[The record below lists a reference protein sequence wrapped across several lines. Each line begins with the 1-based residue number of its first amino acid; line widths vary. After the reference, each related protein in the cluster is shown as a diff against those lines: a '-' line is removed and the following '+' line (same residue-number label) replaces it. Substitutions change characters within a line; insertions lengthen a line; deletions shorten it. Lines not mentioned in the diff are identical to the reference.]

1 MVIWYI
7 WCQILS
13 RVDGEIANGSED
25 MIESSQQ
32 IDPEMLKG
40 RNRRLWHE
48 WHLLEEGLSNRR
60 NITFKVTRR
69 NAEGLP
75 TGYLVY
81 YDLRSICGVTH
92 EEELNEPGVEN
103 HPIFAR
109 GFQMTIDLPN
119 GYPCVDAPPSLHFQT
134 TDAQGKAIPH
144 PWHPNIR
151 YFGDFA
157 GRVCINMADTYTD
170 LLWGVD
176 RVASYLRYDTYHA
189 LMEPPFPEDLKVAAW
204 VIRQGEPKSWIIFE
218 Q

>member
-1 MVIWYI
+1 
-7 WCQILS
+7 
-13 RVDGEIANGSED
+13 

-119 GYPCVDAPPSLHFQT
+119 GYPCVFIFRPRTLKVRPSLIHGIRISDISEISPVGYASIWQIH
-134 TDAQGKAIPH
+134 IPTCCGEWIV
-144 PWHPNIR
+144 WHPI
-151 YFGDFA
+151 FGM
-157 GRVCINMADTYTD
+157 IHTM
-170 LLWGVD
+170 
-176 RVASYLRYDTYHA
+176 
-189 LMEPPFPEDLKVAAW
+189 P
-204 VIRQGEPKSWIIFE
+204 
-218 Q
+218 